1 MLHDKTHNRDSTPTC
16 CTNRNWLS
24 TRFDQLNH
32 IAVKSNGC
40 HSHNDQNLDNSL
52 SGANT
57 LESTPKFT
65 QIVVKIAAKIK

>member
-1 MLHDKTHNRDSTPTC
+1 MAA
-16 CTNRNWLS
+16 
-24 TRFDQLNH
+24 
-32 IAVKSNGC
+32 IAIMIK
-40 HSHNDQNLDNSL
+40 NLDNSL